1 MFLIFFLQIKSVGVF
16 DSKNGLKLV
25 FLLIIFL
32 LLFTVVTLLGGCRA
46 MVLANWVARS
56 PRKQG
61 VQVMNQKFRIMLGK
75 VRYGWVRLGLI
86 RLGLAGLG

>member
-61 VQVMNQKFRIMLGK
+61 VQVLNYELRIRLGK
-75 VRYGWVRLGLI
+75 GRVGWVRLGVA
-86 RLGLAGLG
+86 RFG